1 MPPFGA
7 SASVLDSFLTDI
19 IASIRSKNGQR
30 ITDLIQLDFDS
41 LPPARQKPYSD
52 LNQELNQKYPPGND
66 GDLVARCKQPLSQ
79 DEFGIFSNSFSECI
93 IQYFR
98 YLRDFSTADNQTK
111 ATKIRQLTR

>member
-1 MPPFGA
+1 MPPLGAGA
-7 SASVLDSFLTDI
+7 SLLDSFLTEIVD
-19 IASIRSKNGQR
+19 SIRCKNGRR
-30 ITDLIQLDFDS
+30 ITDLIQLDFES
-41 LPPARQKPYSD
+41 LGPERQRSYSD
-52 LNQELNQKYPPGND
+52 LNRELQKYPPGND

-111 ATKIRQLTR
+111 ATKVRQLTR

>member
-1 MPPFGA
+1 MPPAG
-7 SASVLDSFLTDI
+7 VLDSFLTEIVD
-19 IASIRSKNGQR
+19 SIRSKNGQR

-41 LPPARQKPYSD
+41 LTPERQTPYSN
-52 LNQELNQKYPPGND
+52 LNRELNSNFPLGSD
-66 GDLVARCKQPLSQ
+66 GDLVSRCKRALSQ

-111 ATKIRQLTR
+111 ATKIRQLTRYTAT